1 MPKGHNRLQSPYAPP
16 LTKPA
21 CKVQC
26 CYMKTKMLLRQE
38 LTPPRASRRVP
49 QSVRPYIRRAH
60 PRSVEYLRAH
70 EKQIPMCSLR
80 SLTCLQVKVLP
91 RQGMVGPSSDSR
103 PWPGETLVGASSA
116 VNGRACRRRRAVGG
130 DWPAA
135 LANVQAA
142 TLRENCRPEI
152 ASSSEANEEGN
163 SEPPNHDRNGE
174 GSYDRGISHQAN
186 WVSRRGRGSGM

>member
-1 MPKGHNRLQSPYAPP
+1 LDG
-16 LTKPA
+16 
-21 CKVQC
+21 
-26 CYMKTKMLLRQE
+26 
-38 LTPPRASRRVP
+38 PPRCFPIRALPEGQPSLAFALAETTRHASGLLPPPPSAR
-49 QSVRPYIRRAH
+49 SSTRAAL
-60 PRSVEYLRAH
+60 STGGRA
-70 EKQIPMCSLR
+70 KNQIPMCSLR

-103 PWPGETLVGASSA
+103 PWPGETLAGASSA

-152 ASSSEANEEGN
+152 GSFSEANEEGN
-163 SEPPNHDRNGE
+163 SEQPNHDRNGE
-174 GSYDRGISHQAN
+174 GSHDRGISHQAN
-186 WVSRRGRGSGM
+186 WVSRRGRGSGMYGQYDKAKKGK